1 LYRFCAVPAAYRATK
16 VKRANLVVMNSRF
29 LGPKIRTDPPET
41 NINENIA
48 LHYWRI
54 SIPYPPIIAD
64 TRAHRQNGQGLAGSI
79 ILLFAIFRTFQP
91 ITGRSVIT
99 GQRVE

>member
-1 LYRFCAVPAAYRATK
+1 LYRFCAVPVAYRAAN
-16 VKRANLVVMNSRF
+16 VKTANLAAMYGRF

-54 SIPYPPIIAD
+54 GIPHPPIIAD
-64 TRAHRQNGQGLAGSI
+64 VLAGRRDGWGLAGSI
-79 ILLFAIFRTFQP
+79 ILLFAYFRSF
-91 ITGRSVIT
+91 
-99 GQRVE
+99 